1 MRTIAI
7 FSKLQGF
14 FDKIQQV
21 DANISSVG
29 SDVYKRNL
37 ELEHE
42 VKKKTEELN
51 KANNTLLTMNSIW
64 DMMNSSEPLTNVLDS
79 IVNSMQDQMGY
90 VNTMVLT
97 KEHDKDGDFFLV
109 KSHAASKLLMK
120 AVENNSLIN
129 IKSFRIPSSD
139 DLIITQALKERT
151 IKSTSDIGTV
161 FHKILE
167 SLEYSFVQNIVQS
180 TPSKSVTVVP
190 IFRRKNE
197 MQEKEEFGCMLVFS
211 PNPASTE
218 NEIKFLTL
226 FANQIELAITIAG
239 LFEEVRKQA
248 VTDPLTGLYNR
259 RYFEENINREA
270 ERALRLGQPFSLVS
284 LDLDHLKT
292 INDTYGHQYG
302 DVAIKTISNVLKKQA
317 RSIDIPARIG
327 GEEFNVMLP
336 GVDSYGAMIAAER
349 IRAAIEAT
357 PLEKIG
363 NVTASIGVATFLEH
377 SKNVFDLT
385 ELADQAMYRAKINGR
400 NQVQMTQKQ
409 IETNWQK
416 VAVNAFLDIVSKQRV
431 QIPPE
436 LAGDITAR
444 LSAVSSSEKNAKEVI
459 YSVVDILTQSYN
471 STYQSG
477 FTKSKLLLAVKLAKN
492 MDMTKE
498 EVDKLKIAIL
508 LYDIGNIMIP
518 ENIFKK
524 EDSLTDDEKNLI
536 RRHPVIAAREILSP
550 ISSIQDIIPII
561 EKHHENWD
569 GTGYPGKVSGKD
581 IPLGSQI
588 ILLIDAYYAL
598 TQDRPYRKAFSIDK
612 ALEIIQ
618 DGAGSK
624 WSKELVDNFI
634 PLIKHEDRE

>member
-1 MRTIAI
+1 M
-7 FSKLQGF
+7 
-14 FDKIQQV
+14 
-21 DANISSVG
+21 
-29 SDVYKRNL
+29 DVYKRNL

-42 VKKKTEELN
+42 IKQKTEELN
-51 KANNTLLTMNSIW
+51 KANNTMLTMSNIW
-64 DMMNSSEPLTNVLDS
+64 EMMNSSEPLTNVLDT
-79 IVNSMQDQMGY
+79 IVSSLQNQMGY
-90 VNTMVLT
+90 INTIVLT
-97 KEHDKDGDFFLV
+97 KELDEHGEFF
-109 KSHAASKLLMK
+109 K
-120 AVENNSLIN
+120 
-129 IKSFRIPSSD
+129 IKSYAESKAITKIQQNDTVSDIKEFRIPNNANFI
-139 DLIITQALKERT
+139 LTTALKE
-151 IKSTSDIGTV
+151 
-161 FHKILE
+161 HKIQSTNDIKNTLRE
-167 SLEYSFVQNIVQS
+167 ALSNLAHEFVQDITKTTQ
-180 TPSKSVTVVP
+180 SKSLIVVP
-190 IFRRKNE
+190 LYRKQTDNVNE
-197 MQEKEEFGCMLVFS
+197 ASEFGGLIVFS
-211 PNPASTE
+211 ERPDTTDTE
-218 NEIKFLTL
+218 INFLTL

-270 ERALRLGQPFSLVS
+270 ERALRLGQPFSLIS

-302 DVAIKTISNVLKKQA
+302 DVAIKTISDVLKQKA

-327 GEEFNVMLP
+327 GEEFNVLLP
-336 GVDSYGAMIAAER
+336 GVDSYGAMMAAER

-409 IETNWQK
+409 KEVNWQK
-416 VAVNAFLDIVSKQRV
+416 IAVNAFLDIVSKQRV

-444 LSAVSSSEKNAKEVI
+444 LSSVTAYEKDAKEVI
-459 YSVVDILTQSYN
+459 YSVVDIITQSYN

-477 FTKSKLLLAVKLAKN
+477 FTKSKLLLAVNLAKKT
-492 MDMTKE
+492 DMTKE
-498 EVDKLKIAIL
+498 EIDKLKIAVL

-524 EDSLTDDEKNLI
+524 EDALTEDEKELI
-536 RRHPVIAAREILSP
+536 KTHPVIAARDILKP

-569 GTGYPGKVSGKD
+569 GSGYPGKASGKD
-581 IPLGSQI
+581 IPIGSQI
-588 ILLIDAYYAL
+588 ILLVDAYFAL
-598 TQDRPYRKAFSIDK
+598 TQDRPYRKAFDIEK
-612 ALEIIQ
+612 AIEIIQ
-618 DGAGSK
+618 EGADIK
-624 WSKELVDNFI
+624 WSKDLVDKFV
-634 PLIKHEDRE
+634 PLVRHYDSE